1 MSLCRRFREP
11 TSGLT
16 HLAAAV
22 LSVFGLIWL
31 IVVAHDDVA
40 RLLTLIVYGLS
51 MIALYLASAVYHLMP
66 ASPRAL
72 NTLVRLDRVGI
83 FLLIA
88 GTYTPLVYH
97 FMGGAWRWGLLT
109 VVWAMALGGSL
120 YTLFLYSRGR
130 SKKVWMTLFYVGM
143 GCAGVVSAPHMLA
156 QMPSGALWLI
166 LGGGAVYIAGAV
178 IYTLERPNFHRHF
191 NFHDLW
197 HVFVMAASALFFA
210 AILVFVAM
218 A

>member
-1 MSLCRRFREP
+1 MCIRRFREP

-16 HLAAAV
+16 HLAAAL
-22 LSVFGLIWL
+22 LSLLGLIWL
-31 IVVAHDDVA
+31 IVVARDDVA
-40 RLLTLIVYGLS
+40 RVVTLSVYGLS
-51 MIALYLASAVYHLMP
+51 MVALYLASAVYHLTP
-66 ASPRAL
+66 GSPHVL

-97 FMGGAWRWGLLT
+97 FTGGAWRWGLLT

-120 YTLFLYSRGR
+120 YTLFVYRRER

-143 GCAGVVSAPHMLA
+143 GCVGVVSAPHMLS
-156 QMPSGALWLI
+156 QMPAGALWLI

-178 IYTLERPNFHRHF
+178 VYTLEKPNFHRYF

-197 HVFVMAASALFFA
+197 HLFVMAASALFFT
-210 AILVFVAM
+210 AILMFVAM

>member
-1 MSLCRRFREP
+1 MTLSRFREP

-16 HLAAAV
+16 HLAAAI
-22 LSVFGLIWL
+22 LSLVGLIWL
-31 IVVAHDDVA
+31 IVVARGDFPRV
-40 RLLTLIVYGLS
+40 LTLTVYGLS
-51 MIALYLASAVYHLMP
+51 MVALYLASAIYHLTP
-66 ASPRAL
+66 ASPRTL

-97 FMGGAWRWGLLT
+97 FSGGAWRWGLLT
-109 VVWAMALGGSL
+109 AVWAMALGGSL
-120 YTLFLYSRGR
+120 YTLFLYSRER
-130 SKKVWMTLFYVGM
+130 SKKLWMTLFYVGM
-143 GCAGVVSAPHMLA
+143 GCVGVVSAPHMFA
-156 QMPSGALWLI
+156 QMPPGALGLI

-178 IYTLERPNFHRHF
+178 IYTLQKPNFHRYF

-197 HVFVMAASALFFA
+197 HLFVMAASALFFA
-210 AILVFVAM
+210 AILIFVAM